1 MRFVLIEVTFYVFS
15 GVMCLIDCDFDSPE
29 FDELSWLVDMSEALA
44 AEGFADSDA
53 MARVLLESRR
63 HPEQVCSMEDVFA
76 EFGL

>member
-1 MRFVLIEVTFYVFS
+1 
-15 GVMCLIDCDFDSPE
+15 MCLIDYDFDSPD

-53 MARVLLESRR
+53 MARVLLERRR